1 MRFFNKSKLIGLN
14 AFLLCFLMAMS
25 SVFAQETLN
34 STVGSTGYTGTNSSG
49 NGFAITFVI
58 ANNSG
63 QDILITEMG
72 RWGSTSHNGTTSDLW
87 YSTSSLSGTY
97 GTLAGPTWTLAH
109 TQTVSG
115 VTTTGV
121 NAFNTNIGLIM
132 PAGETWRFAAY
143 TTGPNQ
149 YSGTGVGTCTPN
161 TFTSPSGVVMYTG
174 DYSIA
179 GGYVGFGATNNP
191 RFFTGYLTFEIMANG
206 PNDAGI
212 TAITSPSYYCANDT
226 QDLVVNLKNFGTNQ
240 LDSCIVNWNI
250 NGTLYSQWYTVN
262 LDTFGGT
269 GITDTNLTLASV
281 PLSGP
286 TNIAVYT
293 TMPNN
298 VIDTA
303 TSNDSA
309 IYIGGPSLN
318 GTYTLG
324 SSSGAD
330 FASFTQFVDSLDL
343 VGVCG
348 PVIVEVED
356 GTYSESISLSEG
368 PNMSAT
374 NTVTF
379 VGASQN
385 SALAKL
391 TTATGSTVTLNT
403 ADYYNFEHLTIENTS
418 GNSYVLL
425 FNNGSDY
432 NRFENCYIRNNDS
445 TTTATA
451 STLVY
456 SPSGSLNHYNKF
468 YNNSFKNGSYGL
480 YWWGSGTAAL
490 ETGNEFVGNEFI
502 DQYYWS
508 AYVYYQSQLLFDN
521 NSMHSKVAYTSG
533 RGLTAYYCGNSKF
546 TRNHIYTE
554 PGDVWPLYGMYL
566 GYNSSTSFNNP
577 NQIANNIVSIGDTN
591 NTTTLY
597 YGMYLL
603 YNDLNNI
610 VHNTAI
616 LKGGSASARAI
627 YTAYNDYGRF
637 ANNIIVNT
645 ATGYSLYDIGS
656 INLYADNNV
665 YYSDGS
671 ILLYNDANYNTL
683 SAWQNNSSD
692 DEFSVQTN
700 PNFNDLILGTFCNDT
715 IDNIGVGIVGV
726 MNDFS
731 NNSRSMNTPDPGAHE
746 FFGLSGVN
754 LGPDTTLCQGTFT
767 LTVGDSNLVNAV
779 TWTVGTTTSNAP
791 TYVVQANNGAQ
802 SFVINASVSTD
813 CGSQSDNVNITL
825 VPAAN
830 LADSTHICAGE
841 SIVLSSGGGPTAT
854 NFWFPVNQTTGT
866 INVSSPGFYSVTKM
880 EEGCE
885 SSSSTIVTQSEG
897 VEVLDIEPCNADLP
911 AAISVAIAGGTAYSW
926 SGGNSPSAATNTF
939 DASGDYA
946 VTATDVFGCIS
957 SDSFSVSVIDVPTA
971 AITQTHSGTYYYF
984 NSATSTNVGS
994 NATYLWQ
1001 FGDGGTSTLANPEH
1015 NYNWGNPSSPPV
1027 YTVSLT
1033 ITNDCGTNSTTKS
1046 YTIDVLGVET
1056 TENNLGYSVYPNP
1069 TSGIWNVSFAQSVES
1084 VSVEVIDIAGRIV
1097 LTSEN
1102 ANSTLIQVDGSS
1114 LPSGNYIL
1122 KVTTNNETAYSRV
1135 AVAK

>member
-1 MRFFNKSKLIGLN
+1 
-14 AFLLCFLMAMS
+14 MS

-34 STVGSTGYTGTNSSG
+34 TTVGSTGYTGTNSSG
-49 NGFAITFVI
+49 NGYAITFVI

-72 RWGSTSHNGTTSDLW
+72 RWGSTSHNGTTSELW

-115 VTTTGV
+115 VTTSAGI
-121 NAFNTNIGLIM
+121 APFNTNIGLIM

-174 DYSIA
+174 DYSIS
-179 GGYVGFGATNNP
+179 GNYVGFGATNNP

-212 TAITSPSYYCANDT
+212 TAITSPGYYCANDT

-250 NGTLYSQWYTVN
+250 NGTQYSQWYTVN

-281 PLSGP
+281 PLNGP
-286 TNIAVYT
+286 TNITVYT

-298 VIDTA
+298 VVDTA

-309 IYIGGPSLN
+309 IYNGGPSLS

-324 SSSGAD
+324 TSTGAD
-330 FASFTQFVDSLDL
+330 FSSFTQFVDSLNM

-348 PVIVEVED
+348 PVIVEVEN
-356 GTYSESISLSEG
+356 GTYTESISLIEG

-379 VGASQN
+379 VGASMN
-385 SALAKL
+385 SSLAKL
-391 TTATGSTVTLNT
+391 TTASGTTVSLNN

-418 GNSYVLL
+418 GNSYVML

-451 STLVY
+451 SALVY

-468 YNNSFKNGSYGL
+468 YNNTLKNGSYGF
-480 YWWGSGTAAL
+480 YWWGSSTTSQ
-490 ETGNEFVGNEFI
+490 EVGNEFVGNEFI
-502 DQYYWS
+502 DQYYY
-508 AYVYYQSQLLFDN
+508 ANYFYYGLNLLFDQN
-521 NSMHSKVAYTSG
+521 TIHSKANYTSG
-533 RGLTAYYCGNSKF
+533 RGLMAYYCDDSKF
-546 TRNHIYTE
+546 TRNHVYTV
-554 PGDVWPLYGMYL
+554 PGDVWPLYGMYIA
-566 GYNSSTSFNNP
+566 YCDATSFANP
-577 NQIANNIVSIGDTN
+577 GVIANNVISIGDTN
-591 NTTTLY
+591 NTTTTY
-597 YGMYLL
+597 YGLCPYYSTLNDVVNNTCIIRGGGASSQAMYY
-603 YNDLNNI
+603 YNSDF
-610 VHNTAI
+610 
-616 LKGGSASARAI
+616 
-627 YTAYNDYGRF
+627 GRF
-637 ANNIIVNT
+637 ANNIMANFS
-645 ATGYSLYDIGS
+645 TGYALYEYNADVLIG
-656 INLYADNNV
+656 DNNV
-665 YYSDGS
+665 YYTAGNTLFYRDSP
-671 ILLYNDANYNTL
+671 YNTL
-683 SAWQNNSSD
+683 AAWQAASNEDENSLEINPYFNNYI
-692 DEFSVQTN
+692 T
-700 PNFNDLILGTFCNDT
+700 GTHCNDT
-715 IDNIGVGIVGV
+715 IDNIGQFVGSTTI
-726 MNDFS
+726 DFNGITRS
-731 NNSRSMNTPDPGAHE
+731 NITPDPGAYE

-754 LGPDTTLCQGTFT
+754 LGPDTTLCEGQYV
-767 LTVGDSNLVNAV
+767 LSVGDSSLVNSV
-779 TWTVGTTTSNAP
+779 TWVVTTTAGTTTSTAP
-791 TYVVQANNGAQ
+791 TYVVSATSGAETFNI
-802 SFVINASVSTD
+802 SASVITG
-813 CGSQSDNVNITL
+813 CGNNSDNAIYTL

-830 LADSTHICAGE
+830 LADSTHICAGQTI
-841 SIVLSSGGGPTAT
+841 SLSSGGGPTAT
-854 NFWFPVNQTTGT
+854 NSWFPGNQTTNT
-866 INVSSPGFYSVTKM
+866 IDISSPGYYAVTKM

-897 VEVLDIEPCNADLP
+897 IQVLDIEPCNAELP
-911 AAISVAIAGGTAYSW
+911 ASISVAIAGGTGYSW
-926 SGGNSPSAATNTF
+926 SGGNSPNAATNSFGAT
-939 DASGDYA
+939 GDYA
-946 VTATDVFGCIS
+946 VTATDVFGCTS
-957 SDSFSVSVIDVPTA
+957 SDSFSVTVIDVPSA
-971 AITQTHSGTYYYF
+971 AITQTHAGTYYYF
-984 NSATSTNVGS
+984 SSATSSNVGS

-1015 NYNWGNPSSPPV
+1015 NYNWGNPGTPPV
-1027 YTVSLT
+1027 YTVSLS

-1046 YTIDVLGVET
+1046 YTIDVLGVES
-1056 TENNLGYSVYPNP
+1056 TENSIGYSVYPNP

-1084 VSVEVIDIAGRIV
+1084 VSIEVIDIAGRIV

-1102 ANSTLIQVDGSS
+1102 AHSTLIQVDGSN
-1114 LPSGNYIL
+1114 LPNGNYIL
-1122 KVTTNNETAYSRV
+1122 KVTSNNETAYSRI